1 MLAAKCR
8 VFLDSQ
14 CLLPGDDWDLKLSEA
29 QARSRITVVIVSEV
43 TGQAYYERE
52 EIATAIAMARENE
65 NLHRVVPIFLEKL
78 PPDAALPYGLRLK
91 HGISASPPGDIASVA
106 EQLLILSARLNQDY
120 SSMHSASARE
130 HGSNELDLLFQ
141 EIDNH
146 NLLQSRRALLR
157 IKQLLD
163 SSGSRVLKEAGIS
176 RLRDFLAFG
185 DFEGNI
191 IPDRVREVRRLIL
204 QTIRALAGKQLNA
217 LFQNGELEY
226 LDLYG
231 FDFSGAELSG
241 VSFRHCFLVEANFAG
256 AVLDRASF
264 HSASIRNVNFT
275 GARLKSAEFIDADW
289 FNASGL
295 ILSQLQET
303 QKETL
308 LPCPANTVE
317 MHRYLQGHYML
328 PFSAWLP
335 HVQEQLLANWHEYL
349 RTGGLCG
356 AVAEWEQSLREGH
369 PSQRST

>member
-1 MLAAKCR
+1 
-8 VFLDSQ
+8 
-14 CLLPGDDWDLKLSEA
+14 
-29 QARSRITVVIVSEV
+29 
-43 TGQAYYERE
+43 
-52 EIATAIAMARENE
+52 
-65 NLHRVVPIFLEKL
+65 
-78 PPDAALPYGLRLK
+78 
-91 HGISASPPGDIASVA
+91 
-106 EQLLILSARLNQDY
+106 
-120 SSMHSASARE
+120 MHPASARE